1 MRTSRFTD
9 EQIIGILREYEAGE
23 KLTELCRRH
32 NVSPATFYKWR
43 AKYGAMAVSD
53 AKRLRAL
60 EEENRRLKQLLA
72 ETMLDNQALEGLL
85 AKNW

>member
-1 MRTSRFTD
+1 MRKSRFTE
-9 EQIIGILREYEAGE
+9 EQIIGVVREYEAGE
-23 KLTELCRRH
+23 KLSELCRRH
-32 NVSPATFYKWR
+32 NISPATFYKWR
-43 AKYGAMAVSD
+43 AKYGGMAVSD

-72 ETMLDNQALEGLL
+72 ETMLDHQALKGLL

>member
-1 MRTSRFTD
+1 MRKSRFTD
-9 EQIIGILREYEAGE
+9 EQIIGIVKEYEAGA
-23 KLTELCRRH
+23 KLAELCRRH
-32 NVSPATFYKWR
+32 GVSTATFYKWR
-43 AKYGAMAVSD
+43 AKHGGMAVSD

-72 ETMLDNQALEGLL
+72 ETMPDNQALKGLP